1 MKSKALALIIGFTL
15 TGLFGC
21 SSQSQ
26 QALEQKNPLSDFHAP
41 PKQSSKYRSD
51 ESSFDVLR
59 HATRPA
65 PATSAPEVAR

>member
-1 MKSKALALIIGFTL
+1 MKSRALPLIIGFTL

-21 SSQSQ
+21 SSPPQ
-26 QALEQKNPLSDFHAP
+26 QTPEQKNPLSDFRAP
-41 PKQSSKYRSD
+41 PKQSSKYKSN

-65 PATSAPEVAR
+65 RATSASEVAR